1 MASTSGRIV
10 VQVTTG
16 QKRAIARTAR
26 RLGLNPGELM
36 RQAAQGFAPSEDE
49 RDLLDLINRANASA
63 KQASESLVDTLSFI
77 QESNKRIAAMNAGN
91 A

>member
-1 MASTSGRIV
+1 MASTTRRII
-10 VQVTTG
+10 VQVTKG

-49 RDLLDLINRANASA
+49 PDLLALINRANASA
-63 KQASESLVDTLSFI
+63 KQASESLIDTLSFI
-77 QESNKRIAAMNAGN
+77 QESNKRIAAMTAGN